1 MKNTYGLLL
10 LAGSFAFCQ
19 ETGNAPGNTPDR
31 VTVPFSDASRPRM
44 VKCSLL
50 NGAITVKGYAGKD
63 VIVEARPRN
72 EERRHRRSSDR
83 GERTEGMRRIDVNAT
98 GLSVEESDN
107 VVVVGTRA
115 HQESIDVTI
124 QVPFATSLKLHGTN
138 GGDIIVD
145 HVSGE
150 IEIDN
155 INGNAIATHI
165 SGSAVLHSLNG
176 KVLASLDKI
185 TGDKA
190 MSFSTLNG
198 DIDVTL
204 PADTKVKV
212 KMKSDNGEI
221 YSDFDVRLDASGRQ
235 PVVEDNRSGKGKYR
249 VRFEKAMYGTINGG
263 GPEMQLTTFNGN
275 VYIRKAK

>member
-1 MKNTYGLLL
+1 MKYTFVLLL
-10 LAGSFAFCQ
+10 LASSFALCQ
-19 ETGNAPGNTPDR
+19 EPGPDR

-72 EERRHRRSSDR
+72 EERRHARTA
-83 GERTEGMRRIDVNAT
+83 ERTDGMRRIDVNTT

-107 VVVVGTRA
+107 VVSVGTRSF
-115 HQESIDVTI
+115 QENVDVSI
-124 QVPFATSLKLHGTN
+124 QVPFATSLKLRATN
-138 GGDIIVD
+138 GGDIVVD
-145 HVSGE
+145 HVTGE

-155 INGNAIATHI
+155 TNGSAIATHI
-165 SGSAVLHSLNG
+165 SGTAVMHSLNG
-176 KVLASLDKI
+176 KVQATLDKV
-185 TGDKA
+185 TPDKA

-198 DIDVTL
+198 DIDVTM
-204 PADTKVKV
+204 PADTKAKV

-221 YSDFDVRLDASGRQ
+221 YSDFDIRLDASGRQ

-263 GPEMQLTTFNGN
+263 GPEMQFTTFNGN
-275 VYIRKAK
+275 VYIRKPK

>member
-1 MKNTYGLLL
+1 MKYTFVVLL
-10 LAGSFAFCQ
+10 LASSFALCQ
-19 ETGNAPGNTPDR
+19 ENRPGSTQVTTPDR

-50 NGAITVKGYAGKD
+50 NGAISVKGYAGKD
-63 VIVEARPRN
+63 VIVEARPRS
-72 EERRHRRSSDR
+72 EEHRSRR
-83 GERTEGMRRIDVNAT
+83 GAERPDGMRRIDVNTT

-107 VVVVGTRA
+107 VVVIGTRS

-138 GGDIIVD
+138 GGDIVVD

-155 INGNAIATHI
+155 TNGSAIATHI
-165 SGSAVLHSLNG
+165 SGTAVLHSLNG
-176 KVLASLDKI
+176 KVQASLDKV
-185 TGDKA
+185 TADKA

-204 PADTKVKV
+204 PADTKAKV

-221 YSDFDVRLDASGRQ
+221 YSDFDVRLDASGR
-235 PVVEDNRSGKGKYR
+235 PPIVEDNRSGKGKYR

-263 GPEMQLTTFNGN
+263 GPEMQFTTFNGN
-275 VYIRKAK
+275 VYIHKLK

>member
-1 MKNTYGLLL
+1 MKYTVVGLL
-10 LAGSFAFCQ
+10 LAGSFAPCQ
-19 ETGNAPGNTPDR
+19 ETTQSNTQSSTPDR

-50 NGAITVKGYAGKD
+50 NGAISVKGYAGKD

-72 EERRHRRSSDR
+72 EEQRHRRVADR
-83 GERTEGMRRIDVNAT
+83 PDGMRRIDVNTT

-107 VVVVGTRA
+107 VVVIGTRS
-115 HQESIDVTI
+115 HQESIDVAI

-138 GGDIIVD
+138 GGDIVVD

-155 INGNAIATHI
+155 TNGSAIATHI

-176 KVLASLDKI
+176 KVQASLDKV
-185 TGDKA
+185 TADKA

-198 DIDVTL
+198 DIDVTM
-204 PADTKVKV
+204 PADTKAKV

-235 PVVEDNRSGKGKYR
+235 PIVEDNRSGKGKYR
-249 VRFEKAMYGTINGG
+249 VRFDKAMYGAINGG
-263 GPEMQLTTFNGN
+263 GPEMQFTTFNGN
-275 VYIRKAK
+275 VYIHKPK

>member
-1 MKNTYGLLL
+1 MKTTYALLL
-10 LAGSFAFCQ
+10 LAGSFALAQ
-19 ETGNAPGNTPDR
+19 DAGHTPDR

-72 EERRHRRSSDR
+72 EERRHPRSPDR
-83 GERTEGMRRIDVNAT
+83 SERTDGMRRIDVNTT

-107 VVVVGTRA
+107 VVVIGTRS
-115 HQESIDVTI
+115 HQESIDVNI

-138 GGDIIVD
+138 GGDIVVD
-145 HVSGE
+145 HVTGE

-155 INGNAIATHI
+155 LNGNAIATHI

-185 TGDKA
+185 TPDRA
-190 MSFSTLNG
+190 MSFSTMNG

-235 PVVEDNRSGKGKYR
+235 PVVEDNKSGKGKYR
-249 VRFEKAMYGTINGG
+249 VRFEKAMFGTINGG
-263 GPEMQLTTFNGN
+263 GAEMQLTTFNGN

>member
-1 MKNTYGLLL
+1 MKSCFATLLL
-10 LAGSFAFCQ
+10 TASFAWCQ
-19 ETGNAPGNTPDR
+19 ETTPDR

-63 VIVEARPRN
+63 VIVEARARA
-72 EERRHRRSSDR
+72 EEHRRHRSP
-83 GERTEGMRRIDVNAT
+83 ERTDGMRRIDVNTT

-107 VVVVGTRA
+107 VVVIGSRSF
-115 HQESIDVTI
+115 QENIDVTV
-124 QVPFATSLKLHGTN
+124 QVPFATSLKLHATN
-138 GGDIIVD
+138 GGDIVVD

-155 INGNAIATHI
+155 TNGSAIATHI
-165 SGSAVLHSLNG
+165 SGSAVIHSLNG
-176 KVLASLDKI
+176 KVQASLDKV
-185 TGDKA
+185 TPDKA

-198 DIDVTL
+198 DIDVVL
-204 PADTKVKV
+204 PADTKARV

-221 YSDFDVRLDASGRQ
+221 YSDFDIRLDASGRQ

-249 VRFEKAMYGTINGG
+249 VRFEKAMYGAINGG
-263 GPEMQLTTFNGN
+263 GPEMQFTTFN
-275 VYIRKAK
+275 